1 MGLRWY
7 SGAMF
12 MRISRS
18 GGRSYL
24 QLVESFRE
32 DGKVKQRLIASLGRL
47 DEAKV
52 KALIADLERTI
63 GRKPGAPD
71 EAVPSLSARAKTVP
85 VSFACARAFGD
96 LYALQCL
103 WQELGLGA
111 ALKRCLRSSHRQF
124 DAEALVR
131 TMVFNRLSDP
141 RSKLALLDWLARVDM
156 PGLSQVTHQQ
166 LSRAMDAL
174 VERIDDVE
182 SALTQRIKPLLDT
195 ALSVVFYDL
204 TTIRIHGEKELA
216 EDLRQYGLNKETGG
230 IARQFV
236 LGVVQSADGIPLLHT
251 VAPGNISEATTLRP
265 MLEHLLKR
273 FDLAR
278 LVVVSDRGL
287 LSLDNIAQIR
297 ALALEKRRQVDFILA
312 VSARRYK
319 AMPALMAELKYTEGL
334 AETRFENERCVVAH
348 DAQTARRQAEKRRA
362 EIKAVEV
369 LGQKLADK
377 LDAQDAQDAAEAA
390 ATTKTLRQKAGNKTS
405 GNVAES
411 VQDVNP
417 KARKK
422 RSKKANDRS
431 AYVRFAKELKDRKLT
446 KYFTMDW
453 QAEHFS
459 FEQNEAAIVASEAL
473 DGKLVLLT
481 SLSEAESS
489 STQTVLRYKA
499 LADIER
505 GFRVLKS
512 DIAIA
517 PMHHRIELRIRAH
530 ALICFLAL
538 VLHRLLR
545 LKLKRADSSFSPTRA
560 LEELR
565 GIQRHSVKIGA
576 VIHEGLS
583 TIAPEQRVLFEQL
596 KFALPS

>member
-1 MGLRWY
+1 
-7 SGAMF
+7 MF

-156 PGLSQVTHQQ
+156 PGVSQVTHQQ
-166 LSRAMDAL
+166 LLRAMDAL

-204 TTIRIHGEKELA
+204 TTIRIHGEKELT

-278 LVVVSDRGL
+278 LVVVADRGL

-405 GNVAES
+405 GNVVES

>member
-1 MGLRWY
+1 
-7 SGAMF
+7 MF

-166 LSRAMDAL
+166 LLRAMDAL

-204 TTIRIHGEKELA
+204 TTIRIHGEKELT

-278 LVVVSDRGL
+278 LVVVADRGL

-377 LDAQDAQDAAEAA
+377 LDAQDAAEAA

>member
-1 MGLRWY
+1 
-7 SGAMF
+7 MF

-103 WQELGLGA
+103 WQQLGLGA

-166 LSRAMDAL
+166 LLRAMDAL

-204 TTIRIHGEKELA
+204 TTIRIHGEKELI

-236 LGVVQSADGIPLLHT
+236 LGVVQSAEGIPLLHT

-278 LVVVSDRGL
+278 LVVVADRGL

-377 LDAQDAQDAAEAA
+377 LDAQDAAEVAAEAA

>member
-1 MGLRWY
+1 
-7 SGAMF
+7 MF
-12 MRISRS
+12 TRISRS

-32 DGKVKQRLIASLGRL
+32 NGKVKQRMVASLGRL
-47 DEAKV
+47 EETKV
-52 KALIADLERTI
+52 KALISDLERSI
-63 GRKPGAPD
+63 GIKPLTLNKSVPD
-71 EAVPSLSARAKTVP
+71 TLPI
-85 VSFACARAFGD
+85 SFAPARAFGD

-111 ALKRCLRSSHRQF
+111 ALRTTLRSSRRQF
-124 DAEALVR
+124 DAEALIR

-141 RSKLALLDWLARVDM
+141 CSKLGLLDWLERVEM
-156 PGLSQVTHQQ
+156 PGVTTVTHQQ
-166 LSRAMDAL
+166 LLRGMDAL
-174 VERIDDVE
+174 MDRVDEVE
-182 SALTQRIKPLLDT
+182 SALTRLIKPLLDT
-195 ALSVVFYDL
+195 SLSLVFYDL
-204 TTIRIHGEKELA
+204 TTIRIHGEKELP

-230 IARQFV
+230 VARQFV

-251 VAPGNISEATTLRP
+251 VVPGNISEATTLRP
-265 MLEHLLKR
+265 MLERLLQH
-273 FDLAR
+273 FEIAR
-278 LVVVSDRGL
+278 LVIVADRGL

-297 ALALEKRRQVDFILA
+297 ALALEKQRQVDFILA

-319 AMPALMAELKYTEGL
+319 AMPTLMAELNYTDGF
-334 AETRFENERCVVAH
+334 AETRFENERCVVAY
-348 DAQTARRQAEKRRA
+348 DAQTALRQTEKRRA
-362 EIKAVEV
+362 EIKAVEA

-377 LDAQDAQDAAEAA
+377 LDAQDAAEAA
-390 ATTKTLRQKAGNKTS
+390 LEIAAAAKILRRKS
-405 GNVAES
+405 S
-411 VQDVNP
+411 P
-417 KARKK
+417 KSCPKINENAPKK

-446 KYFTMDW
+446 KYFTIDW
-453 QAEHFS
+453 NAEDFT

-481 SLSEAESS
+481 SLSESESS
-489 STQTVLRYKA
+489 SAQTVLRYKA

-512 DIAIA
+512 DIEIA

-545 LKLKRADSSFSPTRA
+545 LKLKRAESDFSPTRA
-560 LEELR
+560 LAELR
-565 GIQRHSVKIGA
+565 TIQRHA
-576 VIHEGLS
+576 VTVGTVVHAGLS
-583 TIAPEQRVLFEQL
+583 TIAPLQKTLFEQL
-596 KFALPS
+596 KFALPN

>member
-7 SGAMF
+7 SGVMF

-156 PGLSQVTHQQ
+156 PGVSQVTHQQ
-166 LSRAMDAL
+166 LLRAMDAL

-182 SALTQRIKPLLDT
+182 SALTQLIKPLLDT

-204 TTIRIHGEKELA
+204 TTIRIHGEKELT

-278 LVVVSDRGL
+278 LVVVADRGL

-377 LDAQDAQDAAEAA
+377 LDAQDAAEAA

-560 LEELR
+560 LEDLR

>member
-1 MGLRWY
+1 
-7 SGAMF
+7 MF
-12 MRISRS
+12 TRISRS

-32 DGKVKQRLIASLGRL
+32 DGKVKQRMIASLGRL
-47 DEAKV
+47 DQVKV
-52 KALIADLERTI
+52 KALIADLERSI
-63 GRKPGAPD
+63 GVKPPGAAPD
-71 EAVPSLSARAKTVP
+71 APAQGATP
-85 VSFACARAFGD
+85 VAFASARAFGD

-141 RSKLALLDWLARVDM
+141 RSKLALLDWLARVEM
-156 PGLSQVTHQQ
+156 PGLSQVSHQQ
-166 LSRAMDAL
+166 LLRAMDAL
-174 VERIDDVE
+174 LARIDAVE
-182 SALTQRIKPLLDT
+182 LALTQLIKPLLDT
-195 ALSVVFYDL
+195 SLSLVFYDL
-204 TTIRIHGEKELA
+204 TTIRIHGEKELT

-236 LGVVQSADGIPLLHT
+236 LGVVQSAEGIPLLHT
-251 VAPGNISEATTLRP
+251 VAPGNISEAATLRP

-278 LVVVSDRGL
+278 LVVVADRGL

-297 ALALEKRRQVDFILA
+297 ALALEKQRQVDFILA
-312 VSARRYK
+312 VPARRYK
-319 AMPALMAELKYTEGL
+319 AMPALMAELHYTEGL
-334 AETRFENERCVVAH
+334 AETCFENERCIVAY
-348 DAQTARRQAEKRRA
+348 DAQTATRQAEKRRA
-362 EIKAVEV
+362 EIQDVEA

-377 LDAQDAQDAAEAA
+377 LDALDAAELAA
-390 ATTKTLRQKAGNKTS
+390 AAK
-405 GNVAES
+405 
-411 VQDVNP
+411 
-417 KARKK
+417 KARSGAANRQDKAAKK
-422 RSKKANDRS
+422 RSASDRS
-431 AYVRFAKELKDRKLT
+431 AYVRFAKALKDRKLS
-446 KYFTMDW
+446 KYFTVDW
-453 QAEHFS
+453 QAERFS
-459 FEQNEAAIVASEAL
+459 FEQNEAAISASEAL

-481 SLSEAESS
+481 SLSQAESS
-489 STQTVLRYKA
+489 SAQTVHRYKA

-512 DIAIA
+512 DLEIA

-545 LKLKRADSSFSPTRA
+545 LKLQRAESSYSPTRA
-560 LEELR
+560 LEALR
-565 GIQRHSVKIGA
+565 GIQRHSVKIGT

-583 TIAPEQRVLFEQL
+583 TLAPEQRELFEQL
-596 KFALPS
+596 KFTLPS

>member
-1 MGLRWY
+1 
-7 SGAMF
+7 MF

-166 LSRAMDAL
+166 LLRAMDAL

-204 TTIRIHGEKELA
+204 TTIRIHGEKELI

-278 LVVVSDRGL
+278 LVVVADRGL

-377 LDAQDAQDAAEAA
+377 LDAQDAAEAA

>member
-1 MGLRWY
+1 
-7 SGAMF
+7 MF
-12 MRISRS
+12 TRISRS

-32 DGKVKQRLIASLGRL
+32 DGKVKQRMIASLGRL
-47 DEAKV
+47 DEVKV
-52 KALIADLERTI
+52 KALIADLERSI
-63 GRKPGAPD
+63 GVKPAGTASDAPAQD
-71 EAVPSLSARAKTVP
+71 ATP
-85 VSFACARAFGD
+85 VAFASARAFGD

-131 TMVFNRLSDP
+131 TMVFHRLSDP
-141 RSKLALLDWLARVDM
+141 RSKLALLEWLARVEM
-156 PGLSQVTHQQ
+156 PGVSQVSHQQ
-166 LSRAMDAL
+166 LLRAMDAL
-174 VERIDDVE
+174 LARIDAVE
-182 SALTQRIKPLLDT
+182 LALTQLIKPLLDSS
-195 ALSVVFYDL
+195 LSLVFYDL

-236 LGVVQSADGIPLLHT
+236 LGVVQSAEGIPLLHT
-251 VAPGNISEATTLRP
+251 VAPGNISEAATLRP

-278 LVVVSDRGL
+278 LVVVADRGL

-297 ALALEKRRQVDFILA
+297 ALALEKGRQVDFILA
-312 VSARRYK
+312 VPARRYK
-319 AMPALMAELKYTEGL
+319 AMPALMAELTYREGL
-334 AETRFENERCVVAH
+334 AETRFENERCIVVH
-348 DAQTARRQAEKRRA
+348 DAASARRQAEKRRA
-362 EIKAVEV
+362 QIQEVEA

-377 LDAQDAQDAAEAA
+377 LDALDAAELAA
-390 ATTKTLRQKAGNKTS
+390 AAK
-405 GNVAES
+405 
-411 VQDVNP
+411 
-417 KARKK
+417 KARAGAANRQDKAARK
-422 RSKKANDRS
+422 RSASDRS
-431 AYVRFAKELKDRKLT
+431 AYVRFAKELKDRKLS

-453 QAEHFS
+453 QAERFS
-459 FEQNEAAIVASEAL
+459 FEQNEAAISASEAL

-481 SLSEAESS
+481 SLSPAESS
-489 STQTVLRYKA
+489 SAQTVRRYKA

-512 DIAIA
+512 DLEIA

-545 LKLKRADSSFSPTRA
+545 LKLQRAESSYSPTRA
-560 LEELR
+560 LEALR
-565 GIQRHSVKIGA
+565 GIQRHSVKIGSA
-576 VIHEGLS
+576 IHEGLS
-583 TIAPEQRVLFEQL
+583 TLAPEQRELFEQL
-596 KFALPS
+596 KFKLPS

>member
-1 MGLRWY
+1 
-7 SGAMF
+7 MF

-156 PGLSQVTHQQ
+156 PGVSQVTHQQ
-166 LSRAMDAL
+166 LLRAMDAL

-278 LVVVSDRGL
+278 LVVVADRGL

-405 GNVAES
+405 GNVVES